1 MGKRL
6 FIFNLIEIVPFRQTG
21 TRNHVMLKLFK
32 GIIPE
37 EDTMPIGVGVKP
49 AAIPFAKR
57 NLCFDNPS
65 PPQSQSKTCR
75 LWHHYTSEQVRTMIK
90 HSRAIVVRLSRALLA
105 SLASALTPCLSDKLD
120 DHIGVSCSVVLRK
133 YLPESKHDFPGLLAV
148 H

>member
-21 TRNHVMLKLFK
+21 TRNPVMLKLFK

-37 EDTMPIGVGVKP
+37 EETVPIGVGCCCHSLCQ
-49 AAIPFAKR
+49 R

-105 SLASALTPCLSDKLD
+105 SLASALTPCLSHKLD

-133 YLPESKHDFPGLLAV
+133 YLPESKHDFPGLMAV